1 MAISL
6 RSNIEHED
14 EFQLGDLV
22 QVKAYILDMEHGGVG
37 FVLGSEYKYVNDMNP
52 YTERHKFTDVPAK
65 QKFVEVL
72 WSGSTSNIPEKMPA
86 YMLEVI
92 HRD

>member
-1 MAISL
+1 MTETL
-6 RSNIEHED
+6 RSDLD
-14 EFQLGDLV
+14 EFRLGDLV
-22 QVKAYILDMEHGGVG
+22 QIKAYILDMEHNGVG
-37 FVLGSEYKYVNDMNP
+37 FVLGTEYKYAVDMNP
-52 YTERHKFTDVPAK
+52 YTERYKLTDAPTK

-72 WSGSTSNIPEKMPA
+72 WAGSTSNIPEKMPA